1 MIGLPRTGLIGL
13 VALMLVGCGDGASER
28 EDRAERPSAT
38 ADSLDALAM
47 ESGALPDQNAENPVG
62 RYGRRYEGGVD
73 RLCIVP
79 EREGSDRYRFGAEM
93 RIGGDEYCRGAGEA
107 ELDGD
112 MVSLR
117 FEGIGKG
124 CTIKARYEGDRL
136 VMPGQLDMACNLLC
150 SSRGSFGGTAFPR
163 IDRDAAAAAQMRD
176 ANKALLCR

>member
-1 MIGLPRTGLIGL
+1 MCLPRAGLIGL
-13 VALMLVGCGDGASER
+13 VALLLVGGGDGASER
-28 EDRAERPSAT
+28 ESRAERPTAT

-47 ESGALPDQNAENPVG
+47 ESGALPDQSIETPVG

-79 EREGSDRYRFGAEM
+79 EGEDGERYRFGAEM
-93 RIGGDEYCRGAGEA
+93 LIGGDEYCRGAGEA
-107 ELDGD
+107 EMDGD

-117 FEGIGKG
+117 FEGIGEG

-136 VMPGQLDMACNLLC
+136 VMPGQLGMACNLLC
-150 SSRGSFGGTAFPR
+150 SSRGTFAGTAFPR
-163 IDRDAAAAAQMRD
+163 MDRDGAAAAQMRD